1 MTTFSIQ
8 VHERVL
14 SILYSANIQW
24 FSKSS
29 EKHSDDSLGLIWL
42 SVWNT
47 DAKWATRSSVSLH
60 YSHALESILP
70 WWWDWNQ
77 MLLFNSDTLLICP
90 PTYLWDFIS
99 YAFILGLL
107 DSVLSSPEFT
117 KSEYIDPVYRS
128 LQSKREGKCTLK
140 CH

>member
-1 MTTFSIQ
+1 
-8 VHERVL
+8 
-14 SILYSANIQW
+14 
-24 FSKSS
+24 
-29 EKHSDDSLGLIWL
+29 
-42 SVWNT
+42 
-47 DAKWATRSSVSLH
+47 
-60 YSHALESILP
+60 
-70 WWWDWNQ
+70 

-140 CH
+140 YHNNNNTNKRAYYIMQTISVL